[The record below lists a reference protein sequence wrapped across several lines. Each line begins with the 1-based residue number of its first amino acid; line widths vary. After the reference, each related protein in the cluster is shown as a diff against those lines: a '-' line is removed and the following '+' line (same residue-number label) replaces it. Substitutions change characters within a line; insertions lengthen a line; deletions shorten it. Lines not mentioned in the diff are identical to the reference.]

1 MGEQE
6 LGYEVL
12 KAEVMH
18 HFPLIINATPLGT
31 YPNIDAC
38 PLLPY
43 EGLSDKHFL
52 YDLIYNPEETTFLRL
67 GRLSGAKTMN
77 GHSMLILQAEKSWEI
92 WNEH

>member
-1 MGEQE
+1 
-6 LGYEVL
+6 
-12 KAEVMH
+12 
-18 HFPLIINATPLGT
+18 
-31 YPNIDAC
+31 
-38 PLLPY
+38 LLPY